1 MLTLFAT
8 STVGTTIQADGF
20 RYTLIKEQSECNSN
34 DLWLGKRSLKSCA
47 EECARRRD
55 CRFFIHGKEGTKLD
69 DCYVEYTV
77 GRKCPEGWEE
87 DAFDF
92 WEIGAPWI
100 GCTEPRA
107 TNYDS
112 KATLDDGSCKDA
124 SVCAAPGNA
133 ELGTCRDCVDDG
145 CEAGTN
151 NGYKNRDHDVV
162 YASRVPTGS
171 IKVDGELD
179 EWGLVQLEATSR
191 EPSRRRDDAPPDP
204 GARGARRRRL
214 LH

>member
-1 MLTLFAT
+1 MLTLLAT
-8 STVGTTIQADGF
+8 SAVGTTIQANDF

-92 WEIGAPWI
+92 WEIGVDPNAM
-100 GCTEPRA
+100 
-107 TNYDS
+107 
-112 KATLDDGSCKDA
+112 DD
-124 SVCAAPGNA
+124 
-133 ELGTCRDCVDDG
+133 
-145 CEAGTN
+145 
-151 NGYKNRDHDVV
+151 
-162 YASRVPTGS
+162 
-171 IKVDGELD
+171 
-179 EWGLVQLEATSR
+179 
-191 EPSRRRDDAPPDP
+191 
-204 GARGARRRRL
+204 
-214 LH
+214 

>member
-1 MLTLFAT
+1 ML
-8 STVGTTIQADGF
+8 
-20 RYTLIKEQSECNSN
+20 
-34 DLWLGKRSLKSCA
+34 RSLKSCA

-92 WEIGAPWI
+92 WEIGAEWI

-112 KATLDDGSCKDA
+112 KATLDDGSCK
-124 SVCAAPGNA
+124 
-133 ELGTCRDCVDDG
+133 GTCSSTPRFRPRADAD
-145 CEAGTN
+145 
-151 NGYKNRDHDVV
+151 
-162 YASRVPTGS
+162 P
-171 IKVDGELD
+171 
-179 EWGLVQLEATSR
+179 
-191 EPSRRRDDAPPDP
+191 RR
-204 GARGARRRRL
+204 
-214 LH
+214 

>member
-8 STVGTTIQADGF
+8 SVVGTTIQADGF

-107 TNYDS
+107 GAD
-112 KATLDDGSCKDA
+112 
-124 SVCAAPGNA
+124 
-133 ELGTCRDCVDDG
+133 
-145 CEAGTN
+145 
-151 NGYKNRDHDVV
+151 DVV
-162 YASRVPTGS
+162 QHHADAGPGGGAG
-171 IKVDGELD
+171 K
-179 EWGLVQLEATSR
+179 
-191 EPSRRRDDAPPDP
+191 RDL
-204 GARGARRRRL
+204 GARAGGAAALDGRAARRPAG
-214 LH
+214 